1 MILRQTCMGR
11 QLCMDHVGNLR
22 EIFRR
27 IQSSLFDGKRQ
38 TEGYLRSLIFS
49 TVNATS
55 PATTIAHLPARSPP
69 ATLTPSVLILP
80 PELWREQ
87 RKAVD
92 LPNPSAGGHK
102 LVVNASADARKER
115 STIPKPNDGIAG
127 RRDRSSGPP
136 FTL

>member
-1 MILRQTCMGR
+1 MILRQTCMDR
-11 QLCMDHVGNLR
+11 VRNLR
-22 EIFRR
+22 ESFRR

-49 TVNATS
+49 TANATS
-55 PATTIAHLPARSPP
+55 PAATIAHLSALSPP
-69 ATLTPSVLILP
+69 ATRAPPTLILP
-80 PELWREQ
+80 PELSRGRLQ

-92 LPNPSAGGHK
+92 LLNPSAGGHK

-115 STIPKPNDGIAG
+115 ITIPSPNDGIAG

-136 FTL
+136 FTV

>member
-1 MILRQTCMGR
+1 MILRQTCMDR
-11 QLCMDHVGNLR
+11 VRNLR
-22 EIFRR
+22 ESFRR

-49 TVNATS
+49 TVNTTS
-55 PATTIAHLPARSPP
+55 PAATIAHLSALSPP
-69 ATLTPSVLILP
+69 ATRASPALILP
-80 PELWREQ
+80 PELLQ

-115 STIPKPNDGIAG
+115 ITIPSPNDGIAG

-136 FTL
+136 FTV